1 MGIGRAALLG
11 VFRRVSRIYFR
22 ETEVVGEVPSA
33 GTRGRIFAANHVN
46 GLVDPILVLT
56 NAPCEIAPL
65 AKSTL
70 WKVPVLKWLLDAM
83 NAVPVVRRRDDPNKK
98 SESNDAIFEKVAAHL
113 GAGGNVL
120 IFPEGTSHNEPH
132 LVKLKTGA
140 GRMLARAHAEGARQ
154 LTFQA
159 VGLEFDDR
167 ESFRS
172 RALVV
177 YGPVRSVD
185 DLAASAAKGDALVNA
200 ITERLREDL
209 SELIVEG
216 KDWEDRLLIARVA
229 SVFAHEAG
237 DGSLE
242 AWNEIG
248 RQVEAA
254 RKAIGPDHAALYA
267 EIKASV
273 ALYFDALEAT
283 GVTDEE
289 VARGDTRAPVT
300 GKKRRAA
307 LLALAL
313 PLAIPGAVLYWLP
326 YQIPRIV
333 SRRALKEGHEERDVV
348 STYKLATGLVVFPLW
363 AGALVGA
370 SFVFLPPPL
379 SFAAAAVAVASPFAA
394 LTWLDYLDQVK
405 LGRRRAAPTDLD
417 HLRKMRTE
425 LSALLE
431 RARAQIAPPT
441 PYAQEKR

>member
-1 MGIGRAALLG
+1 MGIARAALLS

-22 ETEVVGEVPSA
+22 ETEVVGDVPLPST
-33 GTRGRIFAANHVN
+33 GGRVFGANHVN

-56 NAPCEIAPL
+56 NAPCAIAPL

-70 WKVPVLKWLLDAM
+70 WKVPVLEWLLDAA
-83 NAVPVVRRRDDPNKK
+83 NAVPVVRRQDDPNKK

-113 GAGGNVL
+113 TTGGNIL

-140 GRMLARAHAEGARQ
+140 GRMLTRAHDAGARG

-185 DLAASAAKGDALVNA
+185 GLGASGDALVLA
-200 ITERLREDL
+200 ITEQLREDL

-216 KDWEDRLLIARVA
+216 SDWEERLLIARVA
-229 SVFAHEAG
+229 SLFAHDAG
-237 DGSLE
+237 DASLR

-254 RKAIGPDHAALYA
+254 RKTTLADAAKHATLYA
-267 EIKASV
+267 EVKSKV
-273 ALYFDALEAT
+273 ALYFDALDASD
-283 GVTDEE
+283 VTDEE
-289 VARGDTRAPVT
+289 VART
-300 GKKRRAA
+300 GAAQALPPRPRKKRRAA

-313 PLAIPGAVLYWLP
+313 PFAIPGAVLYWLP

-333 SRRALKEGHEERDVV
+333 SRRVLAPGREERDVV
-348 STYKLATGLVVFPLW
+348 STYKLATGLVVFPVW
-363 AGALVGA
+363 AGALVSLA
-370 SFVFLPPPL
+370 FVFLPPPVSL
-379 SFAAAAVAVASPFAA
+379 LAAGVALVSPFAA
-394 LTWLDYLDQVK
+394 LLWLDYLDQRR
-405 LGRRRAAPTDLD
+405 LGRRRARP
-417 HLRKMRTE
+417 
-425 LSALLE
+425 
-431 RARAQIAPPT
+431 
-441 PYAQEKR
+441 